1 MMNLSL
7 IRKLGMIMVVALLLS
22 VSQSAEGRY
31 QEGLDAYKRKDF
43 GTAFKELRPFAE
55 QGDAV
60 AQKNLGL
67 MYTHGSD
74 VPKDYKLAVKWF
86 RKSAEQGNA
95 GAQFNMGSIYG
106 DGYGVPQ
113 DYELA
118 LKWFRKSRS
127 RETRQRKKHSK

>member
-67 MYTHGSD
+67 MYTHGTG

-86 RKSAEQGNA
+86 RKSAE
-95 GAQFNMGSIYG
+95 
-106 DGYGVPQ
+106 
-113 DYELA
+113 
-118 LKWFRKSRS
+118 
-127 RETRQRKKHSK
+127 